1 MWYMYHSLSTYNVTD
16 RAKKKKHTIP
26 RPKPLNF
33 LAKNVF
39 LLANL
44 LIKCEKL
51 HQINKHLT

>member
-51 HQINKHLT
+51 H